1 MGLNR
6 SSGIDPGQKIGKR
19 GRRDAFGGEEVREVI
34 DSECPECSIA
44 CQEYQKTLQCYLCER
59 WYQNK
64 YVCLSKYLYIYV
76 CM

>member
-44 CQEYQKTLQCYLCER
+44 CQEYQKTLQCYLCELEMVSK
-59 WYQNK
+59 Q
-64 YVCLSKYLYIYV
+64 VCV
-76 CM
+76 CK